1 MFCRH
6 RMIIFGAIIAAS
18 FTATAQNVYKN
29 VDNSGAVEF
38 SDQSSPG
45 SKKVNI
51 TPENVVDVPPVKPIA
66 SSPPESSTKTPD
78 IDVEP
83 KMIQEGGGTY
93 YDDDRNRRQLRKERG
108 ERTEHRENAAKAPKE
123 SRSITVR
130 GGAHRK

>member
-1 MFCRH
+1 MV
-6 RMIIFGAIIAAS
+6 IFGAIIAAS
-18 FTATAQNVYKN
+18 FTATAENVYKN

-51 TPENVVDVPPVKPIA
+51 TPENIVDVPSVKPIA

-78 IDVEP
+78 VEP

-93 YDDDRNRRQLRKERG
+93 
-108 ERTEHRENAAKAPKE
+108 
-123 SRSITVR
+123 
-130 GGAHRK
+130 